1 MGNYMKMLFEVKAI
15 CFIPL
20 KNMALLYT
28 KTVKLSETDIK
39 ERTLEAHKTNPIAPT
54 LSEHSHLLNN
64 VYCLLV
70 VTWMMPF

>member
-1 MGNYMKMLFEVKAI
+1 
-15 CFIPL
+15 
-20 KNMALLYT
+20 MALLYT

-39 ERTLEAHKTNPIAPT
+39 ERILEAHKTNPIAPT